1 MYDVIIIGG
10 GPAGLTAGIYAGRA
24 GLSCVILERMFC
36 GGQAA
41 LTYEIDNYPGF
52 NETVSGIDF
61 AQKLQAHAEKFGAEI
76 VYCDVTGL
84 DLAGKTKKVS
94 TSNGV
99 YEGKTV
105 ILALGA
111 TPKKLGVPKEDEL
124 KGAGVS
130 YCATCDGAFYKDKTA
145 AVVGGGDTALED
157 ALYLSRFC
165 KKVFLIHRR
174 NSFRGT
180 KVLQDK
186 VHQNGKIELLMN
198 KTVNE
203 LETEDGALSN
213 IHVEDVVTK
222 EKTPVN
228 VNGVF
233 VAVGVQPESQVLDG
247 IVELDESGYIIT
259 NAEMQT
265 NLEGVYAAGDIVKK
279 PLRQIVTA
287 ASDGAIAAY
296 SAGKYITEKYVD

>member
-1 MYDVIIIGG
+1 M
-10 GPAGLTAGIYAGRA
+10 
-24 GLSCVILERMFC
+24 
-36 GGQAA
+36 
-41 LTYEIDNYPGF
+41 
-52 NETVSGIDF
+52 
-61 AQKLQAHAEKFGAEI
+61 
-76 VYCDVTGL
+76 
-84 DLAGKTKKVS
+84 
-94 TSNGV
+94 
-99 YEGKTV
+99 

-111 TPKKLGVPKEDEL
+111 TPKKLGVPKEEEL

-130 YCATCDGAFYKDKTA
+130 YCATCDGAFYKDKTT

-174 NSFRGT
+174 DKFRGT
-180 KVLQDK
+180 KVLQDR

-198 KTVNE
+198 KTVDQ
-203 LETEDGALSN
+203 LETQDGALSN

-233 VAVGVQPESQVLDG
+233 VAVGVQPESQVLNG
-247 IVELDESGYIIT
+247 IVDLDENGYII
-259 NAEMQT
+259 ADAGMQT
-265 NLEGVYAAGDIVKK
+265 NIEGVFAAGDIVRK

-287 ASDGAIAAY
+287 AADGAVAAY
-296 SAGKYITEKYVD
+296 SAGKYITEKFTE